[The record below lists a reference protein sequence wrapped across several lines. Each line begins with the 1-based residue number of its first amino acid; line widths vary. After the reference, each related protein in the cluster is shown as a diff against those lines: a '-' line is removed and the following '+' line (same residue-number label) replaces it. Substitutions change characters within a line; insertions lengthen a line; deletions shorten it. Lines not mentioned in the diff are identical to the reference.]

1 MGWFHTLIALL
12 LHETCAQLELSIVPS
27 PDRVIAYINN
37 DFAIQ
42 KFEAR
47 SNDPDAVYTWTA
59 ASAHTTPPTQYYE
72 ASFYK
77 AIEGYVIEC
86 TGTSNAFGTET
97 TQVTIEA
104 VEHGTFFDANNN
116 QNGLI
121 SLTDTNFT
129 VDYLKENASGK
140 GFRFPHFCYLDKKI
154 LSDFLKT

>member
-12 LHETCAQLELSIVPS
+12 LHETCAQLGLSIVPS

-86 TGTSNAFGTET
+86 TGTSNGFGTET

-154 LSDFLKT
+154 LSAF